1 MANFNTHLAVGAIA
15 SGLGATMTM
24 AAGVVPQDQLLTLTM
39 AGIIGSV
46 LPDIDLEKAA
56 PSSMLFSGLG
66 VVFAFVVLFQF
77 TRQYS
82 IAELWL
88 VWIGVYA
95 LIRYGLF
102 WAFHKRTRHR
112 GIFHSLLAGAFF
124 AALTAVI
131 FDQIFGEEPL
141 VARFAA
147 LFVFGG
153 YLVHLTLD
161 EISSVDFEGK
171 IIKKSFGSALKPFD
185 MRSWRAS
192 LAMASALVLVLIA
205 APSFQHFRTVV
216 TTHNV
221 IVFLQDRLL
230 PKGEWFRSKVAAGY
244 SPAGPAEA
252 GSLPSLSPMTPALGT
267 PVEAR

>member
-1 MANFNTHLAVGAIA
+1 MANFNTHLAVGAVV

-88 VWIGVYA
+88 VWLGVYA
-95 LIRYGLF
+95 LVRYGVF
-102 WAFHKRTRHR
+102 WIFHKRTRHR

-131 FDQIFGEEPL
+131 FDQIFSEEPL
-141 VARFAA
+141 VAWFAA

-171 IIKKSFGSALKPFD
+171 TIKKSFGSALKLID
-185 MRSWRAS
+185 VRSWRAS
-192 LAMASALVLVLIA
+192 LAMASALILVLIA
-205 APSFQHFRTVV
+205 APSSQHFRTVV

-230 PKGEWFRSKVAAGY
+230 PKGEWFRSKVA
-244 SPAGPAEA
+244 
-252 GSLPSLSPMTPALGT
+252 GSLSPVAAEETGSIPNLSPMTTIRSNPAET
-267 PVEAR
+267 R